1 MPLYEAGSLI
11 PVVIN
16 DHEDD
21 IVQTHQDGY
30 GLRLHVNSQG
40 SLVFALVMSEE
51 QVEYFVRLSP
61 EFVKKAH
68 ELLGKHIN

>member
-1 MPLYEAGSLI
+1 MSLYAVGSLA
-11 PVVIN
+11 PLVS
-16 DHEDD
+16 DDPEDG
-21 IVQTHQDGY
+21 VLQTYADGY

-51 QVEYFVRLSP
+51 KLEYFVRLSP